1 MDPHRR
7 SVQAGDQVSAR
18 RTAAATM
25 SPVAF
30 DLGGF
35 DLPLLKPPMALMLL
49 GVLRAAAAPD
59 RT

>member
-1 MDPHRR
+1 
-7 SVQAGDQVSAR
+7 
-18 RTAAATM
+18 M

-35 DLPLLKPPMALMLL
+35 DLPLLKPLMALMLL
-49 GVLRAAAAPD
+49 GVLRASAAPD